1 MRVPQWVSR
10 SASRRRHRPDGFP
23 ELVAQARD
31 GLDRLGLPGRFT
43 ADRLH
48 ERMQAHRGRTVH
60 VIAQPLPAGG
70 PHGLWIAGRDADYV
84 FFPAAASPVRRH
96 VIVGHE
102 YGHMLFDDP
111 AGTSLAATDDPV
123 RLDPAN
129 LAAAADKSRS
139 SYEELPERRAE
150 IFGTLVAQ
158 RITDWSWPPAR
169 GTDGDE
175 AALQRLTG
183 LLEGPDDSG

>member
-1 MRVPQWVSR
+1 MRVPRWIPWPTIG
-10 SASRRRHRPDGFP
+10 RRRPAGDFP
-23 ELVAQARD
+23 ELVKQARS
-31 GLDRLGLPGRFT
+31 GLYTLGLRGRFT

-48 ERMQAHRGRTVH
+48 EALQAHRGRPVR
-60 VIAQPLPAGG
+60 VLAQPLPAGG
-70 PHGLWIAGRDADYV
+70 PHGLWVAGRDADYV
-84 FFPAAASPVRRH
+84 FFPASASPVRRH

-102 YGHMLFDDP
+102 YGHMLFDDVADP
-111 AGTSLAATDDPV
+111 ALTPDDPA
-123 RLDPAN
+123 RMDPAA
-129 LAAAADKSRS
+129 LAAAAHRARS

-169 GTDGDE
+169 AADGDD

-183 LLEGPDDSG
+183 LLESTDESG

>member
-1 MRVPQWVSR
+1 MRVPRWVPR
-10 SASRRRHRPDGFP
+10 PAIRRRPRPDGFP
-23 ELVAQARD
+23 ELVEQARR
-31 GLDRLGLPGRFT
+31 GLDRLGLRGRFT

-48 ERMQAHRGRTVH
+48 DAMQAYRGRPVH
-60 VIAQPLPAGG
+60 VLAQPLPAGG
-70 PHGLWIAGRDADYV
+70 PHGLWVAGQDADYV

-102 YGHMLFDDP
+102 YGHMLFDD
-111 AGTSLAATDDPV
+111 AARPFPGPG
-123 RLDPAN
+123 DPARMDPAA
-129 LAAAADKSRS
+129 LSAAAQQARS
-139 SYEELPERRAE
+139 SYEALPERRAE

-158 RITDWSWPPAR
+158 RITDWSWPPSP

-183 LLEGPDDSG
+183 LLESTDESG